1 MTLHSPSSIFVLRN
15 NDLGDVLVTTPLL
28 AGLRLAFPNAKISIG
43 VGKWARTLLE
53 NNPDLDE
60 IVDCNAPWH
69 NKQNCNFPANSP
81 KTFLAGLW
89 YVLLSKESRFITK
102 SRHSHGID
110 ILGSRQGS
118 WLLKRARIHH
128 RFGVKGYA
136 GGDDWCED
144 CVDFR
149 EDRNV
154 AQAGLA
160 FLGLLDAKA
169 EIEPRP
175 RICLRDEERL
185 EAEGR
190 WGERKE
196 KSKRIIFAPGGGFP
210 EKCWGDDNF
219 SRLLQ
224 IFLEQTDHKIA
235 IIGSH
240 EDKKRIQANDRLPKP
255 IRIENFCGELSL
267 RQSAA
272 LVAQSD
278 FVLSN
283 SSLPMH
289 LAGAFGIPSVTVL
302 GEWYDSAQLHQRQWG
317 YPEGLVLGKEA
328 SNGNSNLFEPE
339 EVFDVYKKHASEK
352 HPRSL

>member
-1 MTLHSPSSIFVLRN
+1 MTLRSPSSIFVLRN

-28 AGLRLAFPNAKISIG
+28 AGLRLAFPNAKVSIG
-43 VGKWARTLLE
+43 VGKWARSLLE
-53 NNPDLDE
+53 NNPDLDK

-89 YVLLSKESRFITK
+89 YVLFSKESRFITK

-154 AQAGLA
+154 AKAGLA
-160 FLGLLDAKA
+160 FLALLDAKA

-175 RICLRDEERL
+175 RIFLRDEERL

-196 KSKRIIFAPGGGFP
+196 KSKRIILAPGGGFP
-210 EKCWGDDNF
+210 EKCWGNKRF
-219 SRLLQ
+219 SELTKLLLKQ
-224 IFLEQTDHKIA
+224 SNHQVYV
-235 IIGSH
+235 IGSK
-240 EDKKRIQANDRLPKP
+240 EDRPRIYLTDA
-255 IRIENFCGELSL
+255 ENSSRFHNLCGTLSL
-267 RQSAA
+267 RDSAA
-272 LVAQSD
+272 LVSMAD
-278 FVLSN
+278 FVITN
-283 SSLPMH
+283 TSLCMH
-289 LAGAFGIPSVTVL
+289 LAGAFKIPTLTLL
-302 GEWYDSAQLHQRQWG
+302 GEWYDSAKMHHQQWG
-317 YPEGLVLGKEA
+317 YPECLILGKECSEGRTKLA
-328 SNGNSNLFEPE
+328 SPE
-339 EVFDVYKKHASEK
+339 EALRVMEK
-352 HPRSL
+352 HSPLFFHSNE

>member
-1 MTLHSPSSIFVLRN
+1 MTPHSPSSIFVLRN

-28 AGLRLAFPNAKISIG
+28 SGLRLAFPNAKISIG

-60 IVDCNAPWH
+60 IVECNAPWH

-81 KTFLAGLW
+81 KTFLKGLW
-89 YVLLSKESRFITK
+89 YVLFSRESRFITK
-102 SRHSHGID
+102 SRYSHGID

-118 WLLKRARIHH
+118 WLLKRARINH

-136 GGDDWCED
+136 GGDEWCEA

-154 AQAGLA
+154 AKAGLA
-160 FLGLLDAKA
+160 FLELLGAKA

-175 RICLRDEERL
+175 RIFLCDAERL
-185 EAEGR
+185 EAESR

-196 KSKRIIFAPGGGFP
+196 KSKRIILAPGGGFS
-210 EKCWGDDNF
+210 EKCWGDENF

-224 IFLEQTDHKIA
+224 IFLEETNHKIA

-240 EDKKRIQANDRLPKP
+240 EDKKRIQANAPLSTP

-328 SNGNSNLFEPE
+328 SSGIPNLFEPE
-339 EVFDVYKKHASEK
+339 EVFDIYKKHAKEN
-352 HPRSL
+352 HSLSL

>member
-1 MTLHSPSSIFVLRN
+1 MKHYPSSIFVLRN
-15 NDLGDVLVTTPLL
+15 NDLGDVLVTTPLV
-28 AGLRLAFPNAKISIG
+28 AGLRLAFPNAKVSIG

-81 KTFLAGLW
+81 KTFLFGLW
-89 YVLLSKESRFITK
+89 YVLFSKESRFITK
-102 SRHSHGID
+102 SRYSHGID
-110 ILGSRQGS
+110 VLGSRQGS
-118 WLLKRARIHH
+118 WLLKRASIQN

-136 GGDDWCED
+136 GGDDWCKY
-144 CVDFR
+144 CVEFK
-149 EDRNV
+149 EDRSV
-154 AQAGLA
+154 AKAGLA
-160 FLGLLDAKA
+160 FLALLDAKV

-175 RICLRDEERL
+175 RIFLYDAERF
-185 EAEGR
+185 EAESR

-196 KSKRIIFAPGGGFP
+196 KSKRIILAPGGGFP

-219 SRLLQ
+219 SKLLQ
-224 IFLEQTDHKIA
+224 IFIEQTGHKIA

-240 EDKKRIQANDRLPKP
+240 EDKKRIQAIDPSNKP

-289 LAGAFGIPSVTVL
+289 LAGAFGIPSLTLL

-317 YPEGLVLGKEA
+317 YTEGLVLGKET

-339 EVFDVYKKHASEK
+339 EVFDIYKKHASK
-352 HPRSL
+352 NHPTSL